1 MSDPFFSSTVA
12 PGGLHETV
20 AEAKPSSAANSTS
33 PEPSPSATSP
43 PPASIS
49 PPSHAAVAAAIGAE
63 LATPLSILDDL
74 VHQLAESQGV
84 PTNQKYVLLGAIERA
99 SRVGRQSQQIAR
111 MASFKPRQRY
121 EQLALDAVLLLALAE
136 FGPRFA
142 QYAIAL
148 EQRIQSADVMVD
160 PGLLS
165 SLVDAV
171 LSWTLDSAFAF
182 NLAREAQGQEP
193 DSRISITLE
202 NRNWPKRAVLFIKVS
217 ALPPQLAQDG
227 AFEIERLSWYLT
239 AQIAQAMQ
247 IKLEKISDGEE
258 HIVMLEFSQPL
269 AQPEVRRSVPPAGAP
284 VSKDKLSPV
293 VAPAS
298 PVLQK
303 RLLLITEDEQLDFQ
317 VKKIVFAEGW
327 RYEQVP
333 TTPQAVAFCYLESPQ
348 MVLID
353 ERLRDAMFEEL
364 RFELVNADP
373 HFPLLEIAVH
383 DNMFEMSDWDGNSL
397 RRVHVSRLKDKLPE
411 LLPK

>member
-1 MSDPFFSSTVA
+1 MSDPFFSATVA
-12 PGGLHETV
+12 PGGLDETV
-20 AEAKPSSAANSTS
+20 AVAHSSAL
-33 PEPSPSATSP
+33 PSPAG
-43 PPASIS
+43 ASIS
-49 PPSHAAVAAAIGAE
+49 APSHAAVAAAIGAE

-74 VHQLAESQGV
+74 VHQLAESQGL
-84 PTNQKYVLLGAIERA
+84 PTDQKYLLLSAIERA

-136 FGPRFA
+136 FAPRFA

-160 PGLLS
+160 PGLLA

-193 DSRISITLE
+193 DSRISFTLE

-217 ALPPQLAQDG
+217 ALPPQWAQDG

-247 IKLEKISDGEE
+247 IKLEKISESDE

-269 AQPEVRRSVPPAGAP
+269 AQPEVRRSVPPLDQPGI
-284 VSKDKLSPV
+284 KEKLTPV
-293 VAPAS
+293 VAPVTA
-298 PVLQK
+298 VLQK
-303 RLLLITEDEQLDFQ
+303 RLLLISEDEELDFQ
-317 VKKIVFAEGW
+317 VKKVVFALGW
-327 RYEQVP
+327 RFERVP
-333 TTPQAVAFCYLESPQ
+333 TTAQAVAFCYLESPQ

-364 RFELVNADP
+364 RYELVNADP

-383 DNMFEMSDWDGNSL
+383 DNIFEMEDWGGNSL
-397 RRVHVSRLKDKLPE
+397 QRLHVSRLRDKLPE
-411 LLPK
+411 LLPR